1 MSKCK
6 EAVYGYGYC
15 LNAVKKVYEK
25 KTFLNLCYDL
35 KTAGNFVLPKAMPK
49 F

>member
-1 MSKCK
+1 M
-6 EAVYGYGYC
+6 GMG
-15 LNAVKKVYEK
+15 AVKKVYEK

-35 KTAGNFVLPKAMPK
+35 KTAGNFVLPKAIHK